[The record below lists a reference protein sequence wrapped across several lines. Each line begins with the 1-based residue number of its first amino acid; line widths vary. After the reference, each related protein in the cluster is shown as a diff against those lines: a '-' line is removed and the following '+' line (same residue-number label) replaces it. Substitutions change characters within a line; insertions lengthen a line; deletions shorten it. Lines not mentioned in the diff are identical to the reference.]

1 MEYFKFF
8 LEALNQLCLEY
19 MEKVTTS
26 ETLVIEGV
34 TIEGKAKIF
43 GLSRMLETILV
54 NLDRIELLWDL
65 ILAHYVCIASNAK
78 NVILRNRGVENL
90 NVLTERAFQYFIQKK
105 QKKVEP
111 EESSATTAVANL
123 FLTTSNSF

>member
-1 MEYFKFF
+1 
-8 LEALNQLCLEY
+8 

-26 ETLVIEGV
+26 DSLVIEGV

-54 NLDRIELLWDL
+54 NLDRIDVLWDL

-90 NVLTERAFQYFIQKK
+90 NILTEKAFQYFIQKK
-105 QKKVEP
+105 PKSLEP
-111 EESSATTAVANL
+111 EEPV
-123 FLTTSNSF
+123 TSFSYINTF